1 MTNVMKTAAYI
12 VLVLGIIGSI
22 ILGVI
27 SKSFWVFLLYALVSF
42 MSCLTWFVLVEI
54 SEKIDYISEQIANNE
69 RQIKKAMTEEGDSSV
84 SNSKLQLISP
94 VSPNVGGSWV
104 CPKCNKSN
112 PSSQR
117 VCKDCGYNR

>member
-27 SKSFWVFLLYALVSF
+27 SKSFWVFLLYGLVSF

-54 SEKIDYISEQIANNE
+54 SEKIDFLSEQLSRTE
-69 RQIKKAMTEEGDSSV
+69 RQLSKNITAPSGDSV
-84 SNSKLQLISP
+84 SNSKLQNIST
-94 VSPNVGGSWV
+94 VSPNVGGRWV

>member
-1 MTNVMKTAAYI
+1 
-12 VLVLGIIGSI
+12 
-22 ILGVI
+22 
-27 SKSFWVFLLYALVSF
+27 

-54 SEKIDYISEQIANNE
+54 SEKIDYLSEQIANNE
-69 RQIKKAMTEEGDSSV
+69 RKIKKAMTEGGDGSV
-84 SNSKLQLISP
+84 SNSKLQLIAP
-94 VSPNVGGSWV
+94 VSPNVGGNWV